1 MVITFSVIFKYLNPV
16 PLLLLKNRNTFAIA
30 GGRHK
35 FRCTPASHGGLDP
48 GLQSGHCLFFWR
60 KRRWKYKWNGG
71 IMGSVKLQMR
81 AIHNPYSISFR
92 SAAPAPQA
100 AVLGFQKPGRVHPH
114 GHRLSQLA

>member
-1 MVITFSVIFKYLNPV
+1 
-16 PLLLLKNRNTFAIA
+16 
-30 GGRHK
+30 
-35 FRCTPASHGGLDP
+35 
-48 GLQSGHCLFFWR
+48 
-60 KRRWKYKWNGG
+60 
-71 IMGSVKLQMR
+71 MGSVKLQMR